1 MEKTMSLIPALQ
13 KRYAVKKY
21 NPAANISLAQLDI
34 LLEALRLAPT
44 SFNLQ
49 PFRLLQVTDRAV
61 RERIRTESAF
71 NQPQVTEASLFFVL
85 AADTDVDEQTIA
97 RSIDLAA
104 AVRNVPRSSLE
115 ARENQIKGFILS
127 FAPEQ
132 RLIWAQRQAY
142 IALGVLV
149 SAAAQAGID
158 VSPMEGFVPDKVDAI
173 LDLQTKRL
181 RSTVLVAVGVHSEDD
196 EHAHLAK
203 VRKPVEQIHQTL

>member
-1 MEKTMSLIPALQ
+1 MSLIPALQ
-13 KRYAVKKY
+13 KRFAVKKY
-21 NPAANISLAQLDI
+21 NPTASISSAQLDI

-49 PFRLLQVTDRAV
+49 PFRLLQVADPAV
-61 RERIRTESAF
+61 RARVRTEAAF

-85 AADTDVDEQTIA
+85 AAETDVDEQTIA
-97 RSIDLAA
+97 RSIELAA
-104 AVRNVPRSSLE
+104 AVRNVPRSALE
-115 ARENQIKGFILS
+115 ARENQIRGFIMS

-132 RLIWAQRQAY
+132 RLVWAQRQAY

-149 SAAAQAGID
+149 SAAAEAGID

-173 LDLQTKRL
+173 LELPAKLL
-181 RSTVLVAVGVHSEDD
+181 RSTVLLAVGLRSEDD

-203 VRKPVEQIHQTL
+203 VRKPIEQIHQSL

>member
-1 MEKTMSLIPALQ
+1 MSLIPALE

-21 NPAANISLAQLDI
+21 NPAASISTAQRGL

-49 PFRLLQVTDRAV
+49 PFRLLQIADPVIRQ
-61 RERIRTESAF
+61 RIRAEAAF
-71 NQPQVTEASLFFVL
+71 DQPQVTEASLFFVL
-85 AADTDVDEQTIA
+85 AAETDVDEKTIA

-104 AVRNVPRSSLE
+104 ATRNVPRPALE
-115 ARENQIKGFILS
+115 ARENQIKGFIMS
-127 FAPEQ
+127 YSPEQ
-132 RLIWAQRQAY
+132 RLLWAQHQAY

-149 SAAAQAGID
+149 SAAAEAGID
-158 VSPMEGFVPDKVDAI
+158 VSSMEGFVPDKVDAI
-173 LDLQTKRL
+173 LGLPSKLL

-203 VRKPVEQIHQTL
+203 VRKPIEQIHQSL